1 MIRSGRRSFI
11 GPGLA
16 DILCEHHEHTVG
28 RDNCVSFEGKRLQI
42 PAQTHRCHFI
52 KARVRVHR
60 FTPTGAWL
68 CSTGRAS
75 SPSTSPTAPGWRT
88 YAPRRPVP
96 RWHAERPSVRSARLG
111 IRPSQRLGSRA
122 TRLDNSLCPDVFAL
136 PPPAFA
142 GAGSSP
148 RLATL
153 PVAAVGAILHP
164 RWTPSEVRARIG
176 NRPLSAADLRAPN
189 GARSAHCP
197 PNRTVLFVANMPQTR
212 DLTRRG
218 LFESLDLPQNLWVEA
233 KE

>member
-136 PPPAFA
+136 PPFA
-142 GAGSSP
+142 AARCAPRGCGWRDLAPPMDPIGSESP
-148 RLATL
+148 NRESVPVRGRSARTKRGTASPL
-153 PVAAVGAILHP
+153 PPKPDSSICCQH
-164 RWTPSEVRARIG
+164 
-176 NRPLSAADLRAPN
+176 APN
-189 GARSAHCP
+189 TGLDTPRS
-197 PNRTVLFVANMPQTR
+197 V
-212 DLTRRG
+212 
-218 LFESLDLPQNLWVEA
+218 
-233 KE
+233 